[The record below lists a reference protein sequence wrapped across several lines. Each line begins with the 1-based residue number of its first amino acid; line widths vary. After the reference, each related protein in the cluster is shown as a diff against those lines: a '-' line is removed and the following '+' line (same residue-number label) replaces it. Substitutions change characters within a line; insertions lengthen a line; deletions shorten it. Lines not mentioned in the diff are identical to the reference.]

1 MDRMNV
7 FNNPTFQAIQ
17 TILTQK
23 VDQIT
28 GSEMKKVEL
37 QRMNDDLTIK
47 VLKREYLE
55 TKRTV
60 ITSKKKLDEAHQQ
73 ASSRTEI
80 INQLEQAR
88 TAITAKFGEL
98 QRFQYETLLTNLNN
112 GENRLVNCKSK
123 NSELSNVLQI
133 IFGNERTKT
142 IMKEQIRI
150 EKLNLDREI
159 SKQIETREEDFQKLS
174 KTLFQLQNQLNS
186 LKDLILKNDVLGNL
200 NEQLEKKNFR
210 KNVVQL
216 RESVK
221 KLQVKKDEELQ
232 NISKKQQIDK
242 KSKES
247 YEEAVKHI
255 TDQQNQVNQELVT
268 LENNFTKTEDDL
280 HRELNQYHLKNE
292 EQKKLVERYENEKEA
307 LNKLKV
313 SLKSKEKESAVFE
326 KELQDKLKKCAD
338 LLKKQERELLN
349 LSGKQQKINI
359 KVQDLQSE
367 RDALKEKLVSKN
379 NDEEAKIKMRN
390 HLVSPLKKQYYS
402 WGNMSKNNS
411 SDSTN
416 KSLPSPKPKSQL
428 SSSQK
433 AKTVHFA
440 LDADSSDSEDDLLID
455 KLMQLNIHS
464 Q

>member
-112 GENRLVNCKSK
+112 SENRLVNCKSK

-133 IFGNERTKT
+133 IFGNERTKK
-142 IMKEQIRI
+142 IMKEQIQI

-200 NEQLEKKNFR
+200 NEQLDKKNFR

-221 KLQVKKDEELQ
+221 KLQVKKDEVLQ
-232 NISKKQQIDK
+232 N
-242 KSKES
+242 
-247 YEEAVKHI
+247 
-255 TDQQNQVNQELVT
+255 VT
-268 LENNFTKTEDDL
+268 
-280 HRELNQYHLKNE
+280 
-292 EQKKLVERYENEKEA
+292 

-338 LLKKQERELLN
+338 LLKKQEKELLN
-349 LSGKQQKINI
+349 LSGKQQKIDI

-402 WGNMSKNNS
+402 WENMSKNNS
-411 SDSTN
+411 STN

>member
-1 MDRMNV
+1 MNV

-112 GENRLVNCKSK
+112 SENRLVNCKSK

-133 IFGNERTKT
+133 IFGNERTKK
-142 IMKEQIRI
+142 IMKEQIQI

-200 NEQLEKKNFR
+200 NEQLDKKNFR

-221 KLQVKKDEELQ
+221 KLQVKKDEVLQ
-232 NISKKQQIDK
+232 N
-242 KSKES
+242 
-247 YEEAVKHI
+247 
-255 TDQQNQVNQELVT
+255 VT
-268 LENNFTKTEDDL
+268 
-280 HRELNQYHLKNE
+280 
-292 EQKKLVERYENEKEA
+292 

-338 LLKKQERELLN
+338 LLKKQEKELLN
-349 LSGKQQKINI
+349 LSGKQQKIDI

-402 WGNMSKNNS
+402 WENMSKNNS
-411 SDSTN
+411 STN

-455 KLMQLNIHS
+455 KLMRKNSSTYTPNKSSSRETRSYYRESTVPSSNGKLAETTS
-464 Q
+464 QKSPFNHTSDTSLFKIPYAYATPIRKKPQVKKH